1 MLHIRRFV
9 KGSDEP
15 LWVDVLNAAG
25 KDDEF
30 WRAITV
36 DEFLLE
42 QERPGFDFDG
52 RFIAEVDGQPAG
64 MVHAAVDSARTDG
77 QGFIRFGVIPEFRG
91 QGVERQLIETA
102 LEELKARGMA
112 SAQAG
117 AESAREDL
125 IRLLEGLGFERVR
138 VFSLMEMGLEEVP
151 RDVGENREVTIRL
164 LRLDV
169 DEDIQLF
176 DRLHNE
182 AFSEHF
188 NFRPHTLEETRHR
201 LLNNP
206 YLKQRDSFFA
216 VLNGQAVGYVS
227 VGIDE
232 KYNLERNT
240 RNGWATVIGVLKP
253 YRKAGVGT
261 SLMLHAIENL
271 KAKGMSRAL
280 LGVDD
285 DNTTRAIGVYEKV
298 GFTVKRKDLVYQRS
312 L

>member
-9 KGSDEP
+9 KGTDEP
-15 LWVDVLNAAG
+15 VYVDVLNAAG

-42 QERPGFDFDG
+42 QQRPGFDFDG
-52 RFIAEVDGQPAG
+52 RFIAELEGRPVSV
-64 MVHAAVDSARTDG
+64 VHAGVDRARTDG

-91 QGVERQLIETA
+91 REVERKLVETA
-102 LEELKARGMA
+102 LDELRARGMT
-112 SAQAG
+112 SAQTG
-117 AESAREDL
+117 TESAKEDYV
-125 IRLLEGLGFERVR
+125 RLFEELGFERVR
-138 VFSLMEMGLEEVP
+138 VFSLMEMDLAEVP
-151 RDVGENREVTIRL
+151 RDVGENKEVTIRP

-169 DEDIQLF
+169 DEDIILF

-201 LLNNP
+201 LLDNP
-206 YLKQRDSFFA
+206 YLQQREYSFA
-216 VLNGQAVGYVS
+216 VLNGGAVGYVS
-227 VGIDE
+227 ISIDE

-240 RNGWATVIGVLKP
+240 RIGWVAVIGVLKP
-253 YRKAGVGT
+253 YRRAGVGT

-271 KAKGMSRAL
+271 KARGMSRAL

-285 DNTTRAIGVYEKV
+285 TNTTRAIGVYEKV
-298 GFTVKRKDLVYQRS
+298 GFTVKRKDFVYQRS

>member
-9 KGSDEP
+9 KGTDEP
-15 LWVDVLNAAG
+15 VWVDVLNAASN
-25 KDDEF
+25 DDEF

-52 RFIAEVDGQPAG
+52 RFIAELESRPAG
-64 MVHAAVDSARTDG
+64 IVHAYVDKARTDG
-77 QGFIRFGVIPEFRG
+77 QGFIRLGVIPEFRG
-91 QGVERQLIETA
+91 RDVERQLIETA
-102 LEELKARGMA
+102 LKELRARGMTT
-112 SAQAG
+112 AQAG
-117 AESAREDL
+117 TESARKDL
-125 IRLLEGLGFERVR
+125 VRLFEGLGFERVR
-138 VFSLMEMGLEEVP
+138 VFSLMEMDLAEVP
-151 RDVGENREVTIRL
+151 RDVGENKEVELRP

-169 DEDIQLF
+169 DEDIRLF

-216 VLNGQAVGYVS
+216 VLNGEAVGYVS

-261 SLMLHAIENL
+261 SLMLHAIKDL

-285 DNTTRAIGVYEKV
+285 YNTTRAIGVYEKV
-298 GFTVKRKDLVYQRS
+298 GFRVKRKDLVYQRG

>member
-1 MLHIRRFV
+1 MRRYSR
-9 KGSDEP
+9 GTDEP
-15 LWVDVLNAAG
+15 VWVDVINAAYR
-25 KDDEF
+25 DDEDF
-30 WRAITV
+30 RSITL

-42 QERPGFDFDG
+42 QNRPGFDFDG
-52 RFIAEVDGQPAG
+52 RFIAELDGRPVA
-64 MVHAAVDSARTDG
+64 MVHASVDRARTDG

-91 QGVERQLIETA
+91 RGVEKQLMETA
-102 LEELKARGMA
+102 LEELKARGMTTG
-112 SAQAG
+112 QAG
-117 AESAREDL
+117 TESAKEDNV
-125 IRLLEGLGFERVR
+125 RLLEGLGFKRIR
-138 VFSLMEMGLEEVP
+138 VFSLMEMDLAEVP
-151 RDVGENREVTIRL
+151 RHVGENKEVTIRP

-182 AFSEHF
+182 SFSEHF

-206 YLKQRDSFFA
+206 YLKQRESFFA
-216 VLNGQAVGYVS
+216 VLNGDSVGYVG

-240 RNGWATVIGVLKP
+240 RIGWATVIGVLKP
-253 YRKAGVGT
+253 YRSAGVGT
-261 SLMLHAIENL
+261 SLILHAVENL
-271 KAKGMSRAL
+271 KGKGMTRAL

-285 DNTTRAIGVYEKV
+285 NNTTRAIGVYEKV
-298 GFTVKRKDLVYQRS
+298 GFTVKRKDFVYQRS

>member
-9 KGSDEP
+9 QGTDEP
-15 LWVDVLNAAG
+15 VWVDVLNAAS

-36 DEFLLE
+36 DEFLVE
-42 QERPGFDFDG
+42 QERPGFDFEG
-52 RFIAEVDGQPAG
+52 RFIAELEGRPVG
-64 MVHAAVDSARTDG
+64 MVHAGVDRARTDG
-77 QGFIRFGVIPEFRG
+77 QGFIRFGVNPEFRG
-91 QGVERQLIETA
+91 RGVEQQLIETA
-102 LEELKARGMA
+102 LEELKARGMTT
-112 SAQAG
+112 AQG
-117 AESAREDL
+117 GTESTKQDHV
-125 IRLLEGLGFERVR
+125 RLFEGLGFERVR
-138 VFSLMEMGLEEVP
+138 VFSLMEMDLAEVP
-151 RDVGENREVTIRL
+151 RDVGENKEVTIRP

-169 DEDIQLF
+169 DDDIRLF

-206 YLKQRDSFFA
+206 YVKQRESFFA
-216 VLNGQAVGYVS
+216 VLKGEAVGYVG
-227 VGIDE
+227 VAIDE
-232 KYNLERNT
+232 KYNLQMNT
-240 RNGWATVIGVLKP
+240 SSGWVTVIGVLKP
-253 YRKAGVGT
+253 YRRAGVGA
-261 SLMLHAIENL
+261 SLMLHAIEDL
-271 KAKGMSRAL
+271 KARGMTKAM

-298 GFTVKRKDLVYQRS
+298 GFRVTRKDLVYQRS

>member
-9 KGSDEP
+9 KGTDEP
-15 LWVDVLNAAG
+15 VWVDVLNAAS
-25 KDDEF
+25 KDDGF
-30 WRAITV
+30 WRPITV

-42 QERPGFDFDG
+42 QERPGFDFKG
-52 RFIAEVDGQPAG
+52 RFIAELEDRPVG
-64 MVHAAVDSARTDG
+64 MVHAGVDRARTDG

-91 QGVERQLIETA
+91 RGVERQLIETA
-102 LEELKARGMA
+102 LEELKARGMTT
-112 SAQAG
+112 AQG
-117 AESAREDL
+117 GTESAKQDHV
-125 IRLLEGLGFERVR
+125 RLFEGLGFERVR
-138 VFSLMEMGLEEVP
+138 VFSLMEMDLAEVP
-151 RDVGENREVTIRL
+151 RDTGENKEVTIRP

-169 DEDIQLF
+169 DEDIRLF

-206 YLKQRDSFFA
+206 YFKQRESFFA
-216 VLNGQAVGYVS
+216 VLNGEAVGYAGVA
-227 VGIDE
+227 IDE
-232 KYNLERNT
+232 KYNLQMNT
-240 RNGWATVIGVLKP
+240 SSGWVTVIGVLKR

-261 SLMLHAIENL
+261 SLMLHAIEDL
-271 KAKGMSRAL
+271 KAKGMTRAL

-285 DNTTRAIGVYEKV
+285 DNSTKAIGVYEKV
-298 GFTVKRKDLVYQRS
+298 GFRVKRKDFIYQRR